1 MQRSR
6 PLARRTLLKGRTQ
19 VYVASAVVLARPGR
33 EEAVAAEITCLRGV
47 EVHARAS
54 GRLVVVLEADTSGE
68 IGALLAAIAG
78 LPGVLAANL
87 VFEQVDDDGGS
98 THDR

>member
-1 MQRSR
+1 VT
-6 PLARRTLLKGRTQ
+6 RRTLLKVRTQ
-19 VYVASAVVLARPGR
+19 VHVASAVVLARPGR
-33 EEAVAAEITCLRGV
+33 EEAVAADITRLRGV

-54 GRLVVVLEADTSGE
+54 GRLVVVLEGDTSGE

-98 THDR
+98 AP